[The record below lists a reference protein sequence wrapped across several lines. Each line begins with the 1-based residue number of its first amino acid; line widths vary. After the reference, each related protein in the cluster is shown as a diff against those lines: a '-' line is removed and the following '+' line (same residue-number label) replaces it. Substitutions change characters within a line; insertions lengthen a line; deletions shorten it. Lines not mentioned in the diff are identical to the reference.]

1 MGCTPSKA
9 NITYTHEHVCGDLD
23 TCSTFLP
30 SVKSSVSTPERP
42 ATRLRVDTGAN
53 CKETFLTV
61 VVFIAVPSRDC
72 YGRLASQQPE
82 SPDAWS
88 AMSTASPFAPR
99 TSDSSDSEGSEAPAG
114 KR

>member
-42 ATRLRVDTGAN
+42 STRLRVDTGAN
-53 CKETFLTV
+53 CRETFLTGKTEETL
-61 VVFIAVPSRDC
+61 S
-72 YGRLASQQPE
+72 
-82 SPDAWS
+82 
-88 AMSTASPFAPR
+88 
-99 TSDSSDSEGSEAPAG
+99 TSDRAIFCVRLSTI
-114 KR
+114 